1 MPGPRSL
8 FGRLLKQIRDGIN
21 TRKVVQP
28 ERENLRQHIDDLH
41 DGIANLPLT
50 GLQKTL
56 AGKLQTLRSGE
67 SGLDQLP
74 DPESR
79 ANKLMMLSAGV
90 PDLREQLGKG
100 LELVGHHQTLLPEIK
115 GLKDALSQ
123 LVDGPL
129 KAPLVEKLTNI
140 ERAVEKAVASVNL
153 KDLDVFAMLLRPT
166 QTLHTEATQLLKTQK
181 EQASQ
186 LKAFN
191 TALNRARKDLARIDT
206 PVIKT
211 EVAQIQKDFIDA
223 ALVLDTSGSKP
234 QATELLRKVH
244 AQCNAA
250 DLKAKAYRS
259 ALAAAKLALSTAK
272 ASLLAVDVKIV
283 ETQMIGAAERE
294 AAAGRRQPAL
304 DLLAQVKPYCDTRA
318 SSDLLAKTYSDAT
331 SFFEQLLSHPH
342 QAEFKSEITALRQ
355 RMETARASVAA
366 GTMAGAKMDMLL
378 LYHDAKRQLGFADE
392 HTLYAQRLGVV
403 EPRIAQIEKAA
414 PETSNAAV
422 GTELANLKSLLDKA
436 NKKATERFYDE
447 AKALLDQL
455 ELACNSVA
463 TLKQQHAAYAT
474 ELSRVSVLVGTLPD
488 EPDTPAAKDA
498 AALREALKTAQAVAD
513 TQHDFARATTL
524 LQDIGKDCDLC
535 LVMAKSTVADT
546 QARDQALQTLDGEPA
561 TALAD
566 VRKLLAA
573 LKTRAGHGGVAQQIG
588 EIELLLSQAEQSLK
602 A

>member
-1 MPGPRSL
+1 
-8 FGRLLKQIRDGIN
+8 
-21 TRKVVQP
+21 
-28 ERENLRQHIDDLH
+28 
-41 DGIANLPLT
+41 
-50 GLQKTL
+50 
-56 AGKLQTLRSGE
+56 
-67 SGLDQLP
+67 LP
-74 DPESR
+74 DPESK
-79 ANKLMMLSAGV
+79 ANKLMMMLSAGV

-100 LELVGHHQTLLPEIK
+100 QALVGHHQTLLPEIK
-115 GLKDALSQ
+115 RLKDALSQ
-123 LVDGPL
+123 LVDEQL
-129 KAPLVEKLTNI
+129 KAPLVEKLTKI
-140 ERAVEKAVASVNL
+140 ELAVEKAVASVNL
-153 KDLDVFAMLLRPT
+153 KDLEVFGMLLRPT

-181 EQASQ
+181 EQAIQ

-191 TALNRARKDLARIDT
+191 TALSRARKALAKIDT

-223 ALVLDTSGSKP
+223 AVALDKSGSKP
-234 QATELLRKVH
+234 QATELLRKVP

-250 DLKAKAYRS
+250 DLKAKAYAS
-259 ALAAAKLALSTAK
+259 ALAAAKLALNNAK

-304 DLLAQVKPYCDTRA
+304 DLLTQVKPYCDTRA
-318 SSDLLAKTYSDAT
+318 GSDLLTKTYSDAT

-342 QAEFKSEITALRQ
+342 QAEFGSEIAALRQ

-366 GTMAGAKMDMLL
+366 GTISGAKMDMSL
-378 LYHDAKRQLGFADE
+378 LYVDAKRQLEFANE
-392 HTLYAQRLGVV
+392 HTLYAQRLAVV

-436 NKKATERFYDE
+436 RKKAAERFYDE

-474 ELSRVSVLVGTLPD
+474 ELSRVTVLVGTLPD
-488 EPDTPAAKDA
+488 EPDTPAAKEA
-498 AALREALKTAQAVAD
+498 AAMREALKTAKAVAD

-535 LVMAKSTVADT
+535 LAMAKSTKADT
-546 QARDQALQTLDGEPA
+546 QARDQALQGLEGEPS
-561 TALAD
+561 TALAE

-573 LKTRAGHGGVAQQIG
+573 LKTRAGHDGIAQQIG
-588 EIELLLSQAEQSLK
+588 AIELLLSQADQSLK